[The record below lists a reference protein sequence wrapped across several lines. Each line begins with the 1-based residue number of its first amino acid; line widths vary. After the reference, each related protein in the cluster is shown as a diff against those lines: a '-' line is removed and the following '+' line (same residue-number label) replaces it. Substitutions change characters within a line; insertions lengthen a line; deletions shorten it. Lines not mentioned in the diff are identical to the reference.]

1 MTSNDKQPINI
12 NIQGDNDISKTPVK
26 DNYRDYI
33 IETNMQLR
41 EENLR
46 LRQEIT
52 ETNNTISENEQEQ
65 DKYDNRV
72 RYMKG
77 LMNNLIEIKNQ
88 YTNIYRLESI
98 NHRTTRAGIDDITK
112 IIHEFNRE
120 LIVCQLFVYLSAILM
135 AFTTVLNRYI
145 VFVLL
150 KFIIVVCWFFKSGMI
165 GIKFYKKCE
174 TKLKTIDNK
183 FNIENEKISIL
194 IKETQELERETTSLD
209 NWICEI

>member
-1 MTSNDKQPINI
+1 MSTSEKQPINI

-46 LRQEIT
+46 LRQEIN

-65 DKYDNRV
+65 DKYDNKV

-77 LMNNLIEIKNQ
+77 LLNNLIEIKNQ
-88 YTNIYRLESI
+88 YTNVYRLEKT
-98 NHRTTRAGIDDITK
+98 NHKTTIANIGEFSK
-112 IIHEFNRE
+112 IIYKFNRE
-120 LIVCQLFVYLSAILM
+120 IIVCQLFIYLTAILM
-135 AFTTVLNRYI
+135 AFTTDRYFT
-145 VFVLL
+145 FVLL
-150 KFIIVVCWFFKSGMI
+150 KFVLIVFWFFKSGI
-165 GIKFYKKCE
+165 TGIKFYKKSDQLI
-174 TKLKTIDNK
+174 KLIKDK
-183 FNIENEKISIL
+183 VNIENDKITIL
-194 IKETQELERETTSLD
+194 IKQTQQLERETTSLD